1 MQDILGRNLQDG
13 DICVI
18 HDTKQYTGL
27 IIGVWDGNSIV
38 GKDERRHP
46 AKDIYKI
53 VNPTNDEFAI
63 ANKIKERMNFF
74 LLEDLVVGGIYKR
87 ADGCSNIFDGHDCH
101 DIYLGKR
108 RVISEIKYGFKSVQK
123 KEFIQE
129 GYCFGRVCNVDAD
142 EKSIKK
148 NMIIPYFFGE
158 VNMDILKDTD
168 VFKKIKTLK
177 ELTRVIN
184 LDDSDFPIVR
194 EYTVNNEQ
202 VSNVHS
208 KFVIESI
215 THD

>member
-1 MQDILGRNLQDG
+1 MKDILGRNLQDG

-38 GKDERRHP
+38 GEDERRHP
-46 AKDIYKI
+46 AGNVYKI

-74 LLEDLVVGGIYKR
+74 LSEDLVVGGIYKR
-87 ADGCSNIFDGHDCH
+87 ADGYSNIFDGRNCH

-108 RVISEIKYGFKSVQK
+108 RVISEIKYGFKRVYEK
-123 KEFIQE
+123 KFIQE
-129 GYCFGRVCNVDAD
+129 GYCFGRVRNVDAD
-142 EKSIKK
+142 EKSIKR

-184 LDDSDFPIVR
+184 LDDSDFPIIR
-194 EYTVNNEQ
+194 EYAVNNEQ
-202 VSNVHS
+202 VSNVRS
-208 KFVIESI
+208 KFVIE
-215 THD
+215 